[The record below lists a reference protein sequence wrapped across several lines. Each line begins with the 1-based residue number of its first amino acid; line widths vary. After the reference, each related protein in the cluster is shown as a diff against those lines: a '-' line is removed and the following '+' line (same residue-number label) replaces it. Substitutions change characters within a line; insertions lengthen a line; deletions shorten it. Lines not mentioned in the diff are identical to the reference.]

1 MKIFKMAGLIYLVL
15 EGVLMIMLSF
25 DVFQLTQHSFFELLG
40 GFLLSALPGFGII
53 LIVILLRKKIL
64 WLGLIM
70 VAISIGMLIGFNLY
84 RDMSEK
90 LLTIFTLI
98 VPLFIFGCGFVLNEI
113 FLMKKNKS
121 TYQE

>member
-1 MKIFKMAGLIYLVL
+1 
-15 EGVLMIMLSF
+15 
-25 DVFQLTQHSFFELLG
+25 LLG